1 MNSIVQKP
9 WGSYKILEQNGN
21 YLVKNI
27 LVKPGGK
34 LSLQSHEHRSEHWV
48 IVKGSAIVT
57 IDETIKTLKMN
68 ESIYIH
74 KKSKHRLEN
83 EGKENLIVIE
93 IQFGNILEENDIIR
107 YDDIYNRN

>member
-27 LVKPGGK
+27 LVNPGGK
-34 LSLQSHEHRSEHWV
+34 LSLQSHEHRSEQLV
-48 IVKGSAIVT
+48 IVKGSAKVT
-57 IDETIKTLKMN
+57 IDEKIKTLEIY
-68 ESIYIH
+68 ESIYIPI
-74 KKSKHRLEN
+74 KSKHRLEN
-83 EGKENLIVIE
+83 EGQENLIVIE

>member
-9 WGSYKILEQNGN
+9 WGSYTILEQNGN

-34 LSLQSHEHRSEHWV
+34 LSLQSHDHRSEHWV
-48 IVKGSAIVT
+48 IVKGFAKVT
-57 IDETIKTLKMN
+57 IDETIKTLQMN
-68 ESIYIH
+68 ESIYIPN
-74 KKSKHRLEN
+74 KSKHRLEN
-83 EGKENLIVIE
+83 EGQENLIVIE
-93 IQFGNILEENDIIR
+93 IQFGNILEEKDIIR

>member
-9 WGSYKILEQNGN
+9 WGSYTILEQNGN
-21 YLVKNI
+21 YLVKTI
-27 LVKPGGK
+27 LVKPGEK
-34 LSLQSHEHRSEHWV
+34 LSLQSHNHRSEHWV
-48 IVKGSAIVT
+48 IVKGSAKVT

-68 ESIYIH
+68 ESIYIP
-74 KKSKHRLEN
+74 KTSKHRLEN
-83 EGKENLIVIE
+83 EGQENLIVIE